1 MSKKSTRIVVFIML
15 FAMLATTILSGIA
28 MWL

>member
-1 MSKKSTRIVVFIML
+1 MSKKTTRIVVFIML